1 MPKTKT
7 RARRR
12 LELMGYALIAN
23 GALGLLL
30 ALVAL
35 VTIGPLVA
43 RTSGA
48 VDSAGDSLAAAALSL
63 DQTAAAFD
71 GFSVSLNDAK
81 VSSAHASQLLND
93 AAGTSTQLADG
104 MAISFFGS
112 QPFLSLSQ
120 SFRKN
125 ADELKGVS
133 ADLSTLSGAIGK
145 NAADVATVR
154 DSVRVLR
161 DRVQELARAAAAS
174 PTDRRVGPEL
184 TILAY
189 GLALWLAVLGALSLA
204 GGYLLLRQ

>member
-7 RARRR
+7 QARRR
-12 LELMGYALIAN
+12 LEWLAYALIAN

-30 ALVAL
+30 ALVGL
-35 VTIGPLVA
+35 VTVGPLVA

-93 AAGTSTQLADG
+93 AAGTSAQLADG
-104 MAISFFGS
+104 MAINIFGA
-112 QPFLSLSQ
+112 QPLLSLST

-184 TILAY
+184 EILAY
-189 GLALWLAVLGALSLA
+189 GLVLWLALLGAVSLA
-204 GGYLLLRQ
+204 GGYLLLRA

>member
-1 MPKTKT
+1 MAKTKT
-7 RARRR
+7 QARRR
-12 LELMGYALIAN
+12 LDWLSYALIAN

-30 ALVAL
+30 ALVGL
-35 VTIGPLVA
+35 VTVGPLVA

-93 AAGTSTQLADG
+93 AAGTSAQLADG
-104 MAISFFGS
+104 MAINIFGA
-112 QPFLSLSQ
+112 QPLLSLST

-184 TILAY
+184 EILAY
-189 GLALWLAVLGALSLA
+189 GLVLWLALLGAVSLA
-204 GGYLLLRQ
+204 GGYLLLRA